1 MDRED
6 LYDVLHLKASGP
18 QVKNCVIRKAY
29 HKRALVLHPDKR
41 GNDPVAAEEF
51 QKVQQAYEILND
63 DKLRATYDDLQR
75 VRELRLRKEITQ
87 CDKKLEERLNS
98 ETRDESYRMLGRR
111 PTIVDH
117 NGELNVR
124 LGDYVRSFRFASDIS
139 SEDDTTIKASWTCKE
154 GERDYS
160 EIQLKEIFK
169 EYGEVIE
176 AVKSR
181 RKSFAII
188 VMGSKDASDAAIKG
202 NYSKYCNSFKVMPT
216 IKSRKVN
223 YYY

>member
-1 MDRED
+1 MDVETMEIFE
-6 LYDVLHLKASGP
+6 KNN
-18 QVKNCVIRKAY
+18 VKLITKFRLITNT
-29 HKRALVLHPDKR
+29 
-41 GNDPVAAEEF
+41 AEEF

-139 SEDDTTIKASWTCKE
+139 SEDDTTIKASWICKE

-188 VMGSKDASDAAIKG
+188 VMGSKDASV
-202 NYSKYCNSFKVMPT
+202 NYSFSQAD
-216 IKSRKVN
+216 IIL
-223 YYY
+223 